1 MKEKES
7 SHEGHQVEPIL
18 KLTRTQKHDAGAVA
32 PGKTLEPLDDPALSR
47 MSLEQL
53 ADLPM
58 PAYTKENCNGS
69 IRII

>member
-1 MKEKES
+1 MTYKW
-7 SHEGHQVEPIL
+7 
-18 KLTRTQKHDAGAVA
+18 LTSRFTKRLQGNENTIDS
-32 PGKTLEPLDDPALSR
+32 GKDEPLDHPAMSR
-47 MSLEQL
+47 MTLAQL

>member
-1 MKEKES
+1 MTYKWLTSRFTK
-7 SHEGHQVEPIL
+7 IL
-18 KLTRTQKHDAGAVA
+18 QSNENTIDSGNR
-32 PGKTLEPLDDPALSR
+32 EPLDHPAMSR
-47 MSLEQL
+47 MTLAQL